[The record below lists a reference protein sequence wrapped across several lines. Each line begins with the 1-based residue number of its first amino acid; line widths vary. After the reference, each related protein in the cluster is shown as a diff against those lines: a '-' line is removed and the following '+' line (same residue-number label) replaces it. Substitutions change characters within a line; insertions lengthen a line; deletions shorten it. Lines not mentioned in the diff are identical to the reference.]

1 MINLWTT
8 YRPGTEN
15 SSSLMTWTGRLFF
28 TNRIQRERTRR
39 SEDEEN
45 KTEKIRFEI
54 SRTSTSYVL
63 KLLKKCRTL

>member
-1 MINLWTT
+1 
-8 YRPGTEN
+8 
-15 SSSLMTWTGRLFF
+15 MTWTGRLFF